1 MCRGNYRSSWA
12 ASGGYDYVAEALFG
26 QLNVD
31 GYFMEY
37 DDSRSGGFEPLRFVP
52 PGKAVVLGLVST
64 KHGTLERKDDLKR
77 RIDEAARYVPL
88 DQLCLSPQCGFSSTV
103 EGNVLTIEEQIAKLR
118 LIVETAHEV
127 WG

>member
-1 MCRGNYRSSWA
+1 
-12 ASGGYDYVAEALFG
+12 G

-52 PGKAVVLGLVST
+52 PGKRIVLGLVST
-64 KHGTLERKDDLKR
+64 KRGKLERKDDLKR
-77 RIDEAARYVPL
+77 RIDEAARNVSL

-127 WG
+127 WGQEARGP